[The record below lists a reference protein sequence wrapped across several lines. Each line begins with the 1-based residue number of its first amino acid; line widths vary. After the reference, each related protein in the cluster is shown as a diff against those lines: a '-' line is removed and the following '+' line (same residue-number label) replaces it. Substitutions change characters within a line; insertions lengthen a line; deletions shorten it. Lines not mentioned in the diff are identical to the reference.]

1 MQKMIEANLHKSE
14 LHEPND
20 ENHFT
25 ESEAVIEFIDDKTES
40 RRLKKDIKD
49 SFDLSPIESAS
60 KENVFVAAILDTRRA
75 KSNGLYPVKIRITY
89 LGKQIYYPCIDITAE
104 DYSRIHKAVRSPE
117 LQKTKKSIE
126 ASFNTVFE
134 IVKELIDNE
143 GFTLEGLNLRLK
155 RGSKNSLFAAFDT
168 QIAELKEKGKVG
180 SVVWYTCAKNS
191 VERFAKKDLTEDAV
205 VDLKF
210 SDITPSW
217 LAKYQSQLEEEG
229 KAYTTISINMRAIRA
244 IMNGAL
250 REGIIARAQY
260 PFQINK
266 NGKYRIPE
274 GKGRKIALSEAQ
286 IIEVFNHAI
295 HPDDEKWRD
304 LWIFSF
310 YCNGANISDIL
321 QFKYKDIING
331 CIEWHRKKTL
341 TTDSDKSKIRAFL
354 NEEMQDIINRWGNK
368 DKQPSNYI
376 FPYLTKGLTPFQ
388 TRAITQE
395 VIHQINKRMKKIGK
409 ALGYGDITTY
419 WARHSYASISRSK
432 GVQTFSISKSLG
444 HKNLSTTQIYLDS
457 LSTEEIIQN
466 ASLLPKRNGHDKA
479 E

>member
-1 MQKMIEANLHKSE
+1 MTDTKLRKSE
-14 LHEPND
+14 LLEPND

-25 ESEAVIEFIDDKTES
+25 GSESVMEFFDEKTES
-40 RRLKKDIKD
+40 RRLKKDIKAHY
-49 SFDLSPIESAS
+49 DLSPIESAGQ
-60 KENVFVAAILDTRRA
+60 ENVFVAAILDTRRA
-75 KSNGLYPVKIRITY
+75 KSTGLYPVKVRITH
-89 LGKQIYYPCIDITAE
+89 LGKQIYYPCIDISAE
-104 DYSRIHKAVRSPE
+104 EYSRLHKAIRSPE
-117 LQKTKKSIE
+117 LLKTRKSIN
-126 ASFNTVFE
+126 ATFTTVWD

-191 VERFAKKDLTEDAV
+191 VEKFARKDLTEDAV

-217 LAKYQSQLEEEG
+217 LTKYQAQLEEEG
-229 KAYTTISINMRAIRA
+229 KAYTTISINMRAVRA

-274 GKGRKIALSEAQ
+274 GKGRKIALNEAQ
-286 IIEVFNHAI
+286 IIEVFNHPL

-310 YCNGANISDIL
+310 YCNGANLSDML
-321 QFKYKDIING
+321 QFKYENIING

-341 TTDSDKSKIRAFL
+341 TTDINKTKIRAYI
-354 NEEMQDIINRWGNK
+354 NEEMAEIISRHGNP
-368 DKQPSNYI
+368 DKKPSNYI
-376 FPYLTKGLTPFQ
+376 FPYLSKGLSPFQ
-388 TRAITQE
+388 TRAIVQE
-395 VIHQINKRMKKIGK
+395 VIHQVNKRMKKIGK

-444 HKNLSTTQIYLDS
+444 HKNLSTTEIYLDS
-457 LSTEEIIQN
+457 LSDDEIIQN
-466 ASLLPKRNGHDKA
+466 ASVLPKRNGHEKP